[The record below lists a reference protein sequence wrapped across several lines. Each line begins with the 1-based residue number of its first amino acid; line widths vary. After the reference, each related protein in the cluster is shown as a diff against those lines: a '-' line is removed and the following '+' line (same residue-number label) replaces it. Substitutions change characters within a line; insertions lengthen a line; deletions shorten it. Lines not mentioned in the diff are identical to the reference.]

1 MIYYLL
7 FIIRW
12 VYKRTF
18 FGDIRLKSK
27 SARKEGKNIKKEM
40 EYLGID
46 LSCAMGS
53 LRNGEFPEKDCL
65 LPLISKL
72 LGYILVA
79 ASITVKLPQVYQI
92 S

>member
-18 FGDIRLKSK
+18 LGHKIKVKIS
-27 SARKEGKNIKKEM
+27 KEGKNKKEM

>member
-1 MIYYLL
+1 
-7 FIIRW
+7 
-12 VYKRTF
+12 
-18 FGDIRLKSK
+18 
-27 SARKEGKNIKKEM
+27 M

-79 ASITVKLPQVYQI
+79 ASITVKLPQVSNQLDLQI
-92 S
+92 SQIF